1 MQSTADTGILSETPV
16 LEEHIASIERMYV
29 TFRVGAFLQTSG
41 GGINLE
47 KSWGCGKDGQ
57 VMGVYRQGGLKMGG

>member
-1 MQSTADTGILSETPV
+1 M
-16 LEEHIASIERMYV
+16 

-57 VMGVYRQGGLKMGG
+57 VMGVYRQGGLKMGGKGRKESGREE

>member
-1 MQSTADTGILSETPV
+1 M
-16 LEEHIASIERMYV
+16 

-57 VMGVYRQGGLKMGG
+57 VMGVYRQGGLKMVASGEKGRKESGREE